1 MAEKTLK
8 TRILLRYADID
19 AWKASPTVLKKGEV
33 AIVTVP
39 TEDTS
44 GASQH
49 RPAVLMKVGD
59 GEHTFNDLPWVQG
72 IAADVYSWAKAATKP
87 TYQASEITGLS
98 DFISGEI
105 EDTNTTYR
113 ITKVSEYQ
121 YKLESKEVDGDWT
134 QVSLIDLPNDTDEIN
149 ALKTLVGATPVA
161 TQITAAIAAIANSD
175 AAVANQFVTAVKQAN
190 GVVTIERAALTEADI
205 PNLSIS
211 KVTDLQGALNAK
223 QDTLVFESPYDAET
237 NKVATKADI
246 TAAVGGLSGAMHFR
260 GVQAQLPADT
270 AGYASGDVI
279 LVGNKEYVCDG
290 TAWHE
295 LGDETIYAVKGNI
308 VNADIAAGAAIEQ
321 SKIANLTTDLAAKLD
336 STVAASTYV
345 AKNGTDRL
353 MTAAEGT
360 KLQGIAD
367 GAQVNVIE
375 EIRVNGTKVEPTGKA
390 VNVTVPQGALAS
402 KNQVAE
408 GDLEAGLA
416 SKINGKVDDS
426 ALAAIAKTG
435 NVNDLVQTAGDVL
448 ILDCGGAE

>member
-19 AWKASPTVLKKGEV
+19 AWKASSTVLKKGEV

-39 TEDTS
+39 SEDVS

-59 GEHTFNDLPWVQG
+59 GVNTFNDLPWVQG

-87 TYQASEITGLS
+87 TYQASEISGLS
-98 DFISGEI
+98 EFISGEI

-134 QVSLIDLPNDTDEIN
+134 QVSLIDLPNDTDEIS
-149 ALKTLVGATPVA
+149 ALKTLVGETPVA

-175 AAVANQFVTAVKQAN
+175 AAVANQFVTAVKQVN
-190 GVVTIERAALTEADI
+190 GVVTIERAALTEANI

-211 KVTDLQGALNAK
+211 KVTGLQGALNAK

-336 STVAASTYV
+336 STVAAATYV

-390 VNVTVPQGALAS
+390 VNVTVPQGALAN

-435 NVNDLVQTAGDVL
+435 NINDLVQTSGDVL